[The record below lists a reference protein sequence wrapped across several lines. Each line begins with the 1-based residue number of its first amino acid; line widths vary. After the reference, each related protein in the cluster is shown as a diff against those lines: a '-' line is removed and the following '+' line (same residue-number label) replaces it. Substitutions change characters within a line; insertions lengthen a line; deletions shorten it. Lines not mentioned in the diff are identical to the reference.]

1 MSGNKDS
8 NEQFGDLEELT
19 RQRVAPPPMYKVV
32 LHNDDYTPM
41 DFVIDV
47 LSRFFNMQ
55 YEQATEVMLKVHYE
69 GMLLDGAVFD
79 SSFKRNQPIDFTLGV
94 GQVIKGWD
102 EGISLLSVGE
112 KATFIIPSDL
122 AYGKSG
128 AGGVIPPN
136 ATLIFDV
143 ELMDVK

>member
-1 MSGNKDS
+1 MSGMKDG
-8 NEQFGDLEELT
+8 NEQFGGLEELT

-69 GMLLDGAVFD
+69 GKGVCGVFTAEIAETKVQQVMQYAKEHQHPLLCTMERA
-79 SSFKRNQPIDFTLGV
+79 
-94 GQVIKGWD
+94 
-102 EGISLLSVGE
+102 
-112 KATFIIPSDL
+112 
-122 AYGKSG
+122 
-128 AGGVIPPN
+128 
-136 ATLIFDV
+136 
-143 ELMDVK
+143 